1 MRVIS
6 LDIAR
11 FRNLR
16 QVRLDCCSPSL
27 NLLIGPNASGKT
39 SLLEAL
45 YFLGRGRSFRTRQ
58 PRDLIQTGAT
68 ALRVVAVMSNSDEG
82 QRIPVGMERTARELT
97 ARIGGVPTRSLAEL
111 ARQTPVLLLN
121 PDSHRLLEDG
131 PQQRRRFMDWGL
143 FHTEP
148 GFLDAWRRY
157 GTALRHRNAALRS
170 GAAHRAVNA
179 WDGELAAAATLLDRL
194 RETFCEALGGVLER
208 FAGETLGQAGVQ
220 VDYRRGWPLEP
231 PERGFVEWLRI
242 GRDQDRQ
249 QGHTRMGPHRADFT
263 IRIAGRPPAEAL
275 SRGQQK
281 LLVIALVLAQA
292 ELYQRHVG
300 NACILLI
307 DDLPAE
313 LDADNRV
320 RVMHTLA
327 ALNAQLF
334 VTAIESGL
342 LNIAAWRDARAFQ
355 ISQGEVSTAS

>member
-1 MRVIS
+1 MRIVS
-6 LDIAR
+6 LDIAC

-16 QVRLDCCSPSL
+16 HIRMECSPGL

-58 PRDLIQTGAT
+58 PRELIQTDAS
-68 ALRVVAVMSNSDEG
+68 AFRVAAVLQTGDE
-82 QRIPVGMERTARELT
+82 RRTPVGLERNTRELM

-143 FHTEP
+143 FHAEP
-148 GFLDAWRRY
+148 EFLSAWRRY
-157 GTALRHRNAALRS
+157 SSALRHRNAALRS
-170 GAAHRAVNA
+170 GAVNRVIDA
-179 WDGELAAAATLLDRL
+179 WDRELAAADLLDRL
-194 RETFCEALGGVLER
+194 RETFCKALEGVLRR
-208 FAGETLGQAGVQ
+208 FIGETLNGVRVH

-231 PERGFVEWLRI
+231 SERDFSGWLRI

-249 QGHTRMGPHRADFT
+249 QGHTRLGPHRADFA
-263 IRIAGRPPAEAL
+263 IHIDGRPPSEAL

-281 LLVIALVLAQA
+281 LLVVALVLAQA
-292 ELYQRHVG
+292 ELYRRHVDD
-300 NACILLI
+300 ACILLI

-313 LDADNRV
+313 LDLNNRAQ
-320 RVMHTLA
+320 VMRTLA
-327 ALNAQLF
+327 ALDIQLF
-334 VTAIESGL
+334 ITAIEPGL
-342 LNIAAWRDARAFQ
+342 LDTTLWQEAKTFHLLQGEWIAADP
-355 ISQGEVSTAS
+355 

>member
-6 LDIAR
+6 LDMAG
-11 FRNLR
+11 FRNLQQAR
-16 QVRLDCCSPSL
+16 MDCSPGL

-39 SLLEAL
+39 SVLEAL
-45 YFLGRGRSFRTRQ
+45 YFLGRGRSFRARQ
-58 PRDLIQTGAT
+58 PRELIQTGAT
-68 ALRVVAVMSNSDEG
+68 AFRVVAVMSSSDDRR
-82 QRIPVGMERTARELT
+82 RIPVGMERTARELT
-97 ARIGGVPTRSLAEL
+97 ARIDGVPTRSLAEL

-143 FHTEP
+143 FHAEP

-157 GTALRHRNAALRS
+157 GAALRHRNAALRS
-170 GAAHRAVNA
+170 GAAHRVIDA
-179 WDGELAAAATLLDRL
+179 WDGDLAAAATLLDRW

-208 FAGETLGQAGVQ
+208 LAGETLGQGGVQ

-231 PERGFVEWLRI
+231 PERGFAEWLRT

-249 QGHTRMGPHRADFT
+249 QSHTRIGPHRADFA

-292 ELYQRHVG
+292 ELYRRHVG
-300 NACILLI
+300 DACILLI

-313 LDADNRV
+313 LDLSNRV
-320 RVMHTLA
+320 RVMQTLA
-327 ALNAQLF
+327 ALDTQLF
-334 VTAIESGL
+334 VTAIEPGL
-342 LNIAAWRDARAFQ
+342 LDIAAWRDVRTFQ
-355 ISQGEVSTAS
+355 LREGEITTVS